1 MALLSI
7 PRCSLHWFVFGRD
20 KNTFL
25 WAAELDLEFLPVC
38 HGCQL
43 KDTYQ
48 LRACGRTII
57 FQTNLRVKRTL
68 RKSKSRVC
76 KSRWSKG
83 ESMAAI
89 NVEKDGKRAQRDPV
103 WEFCDAT
110 RASVCAR
117 VHMHTH
123 VTMPVC
129 FILTA
134 SANKSEKMTLKVSW
148 QRRKFIESPLFC
160 WRQSHDCINCWAK
173 RRWWRFPWCRVTQRW
188 RSEYCSVFFFV
199 FFKAFGIQATQK
211 MQDKKL
217 VQI

>member
-1 MALLSI
+1 MRACLQKHTERAFRLLPLPFWKIVNVRENEEKEMALLSI

-83 ESMAAI
+83 GSMAAI

-110 RASVCAR
+110 CARVCAR
-117 VHMHTH
+117 THTH
-123 VTMPVC
+123 T
-129 FILTA
+129 F
-134 SANKSEKMTLKVSW
+134 
-148 QRRKFIESPLFC
+148 
-160 WRQSHDCINCWAK
+160 HDAC
-173 RRWWRFPWCRVTQRW
+173 
-188 RSEYCSVFFFV
+188 VFYTN
-199 FFKAFGIQATQK
+199 GQC
-211 MQDKKL
+211 
-217 VQI
+217 